1 MIRKLVKALVIAA
14 WLGGFAGMKL
24 ATVAAMRMTVATA
37 TMMIPRMNSTID
49 STTFREW
56 VAPKAFRPRIT
67 KMAPTRTRRE
77 PTIPMKG
84 SHPMSVPTSR
94 RRTPVFVRSTCF
106 RRSASQADGR
116 PGIAGGY
123 IGAPAAGAPPA
134 PADRALPQFTQ
145 NIVPGVFA
153 APQRGH
159 VTLVANRPPPP
170 GNLDRG

>member
-1 MIRKLVKALVIAA
+1 MTLRYESDFTLAEKVDEAAAAAVGSYVPPGSIAA
-14 WLGGFAGMKL
+14 SYHAIRLLPTTSTRGEP
-24 ATVAAMRMTVATA
+24 R
-37 TMMIPRMNSTID
+37 IRMN
-49 STTFREW
+49 
-56 VAPKAFRPRIT
+56 A
-67 KMAPTRTRRE
+67 
-77 PTIPMKG
+77 
-84 SHPMSVPTSR
+84 SHPMSVPTGR
-94 RRTPVFVRSTCF
+94 RRRPVFVRSTCF
-106 RRSASQADGR
+106 RRAASQADGR